1 MVKGQNLEEVEEGK
15 KKEYKKKQIMS
26 SRFLGTVCV

>member
-1 MVKGQNLEEVEEGK
+1 MVKGQNLEEVEEGE

-26 SRFLGTVCV
+26 SSFLGMVCV